1 MSDKYRGHTPEENEA
16 YSNFIGSYFD
26 EVDMSNK
33 AFEEFKKDNAI
44 AMRADYITFGALA
57 IIKWV
62 KRAWQVAIAA
72 ERKRIADILET
83 RYHELS
89 QLKTDDNS
97 DACWEDYNYSQ
108 KEIAR
113 LLKSLK

>member
-33 AFEEFKKDNAI
+33 AFEKFQKDNDH
-44 AMRADYITFGALA
+44 AMRADYIAFGALA

-72 ERKRIADILET
+72 ERDRCVAILNDA
-83 RYHELS
+83 RGKGHFDLREL
-89 QLKTDDNS
+89 
-97 DACWEDYNYSQ
+97 
-108 KEIAR
+108 IAR
-113 LLKSLK
+113 IKL